1 MFFESKESVMTKGI
15 ALVTDHMGT
24 GSFVKVPYADNDE
37 FLTGQWPI
45 SADVGDE
52 LALLQRYGNAQH
64 SFAAGRIVYV
74 IASGKTEGDQ
84 PRNRYTYLVQLN
96 RELCVKR
103 EVFFGEN
110 RKLVRVGRHYDD
122 NGEQYC
128 DRI

>member
-1 MFFESKESVMTKGI
+1 MTKGI

-24 GSFVKVPYADNDE
+24 GSFVKVPFADNDE
-37 FLTGQWPI
+37 FLTGQWHI

-74 IASGKTEGDQ
+74 IPTGKTEGDKPLQ
-84 PRNRYTYLVQLN
+84 RYTYLVKLD
-96 RELCVKR
+96 RDLCVKR
-103 EVFFGEN
+103 DMFLDKN
-110 RKLVRVGRHYDD
+110 RKLVRVGQHYSD
-122 NGEQYC
+122 NGDQYC